1 MKKPKFTM
9 HDSRT
14 RLALLG
20 LLMMGM
26 FLLVV
31 GKLLWV
37 QIISGTELGKRAT
50 VQVTDKIKRNTPRG
64 RIVDRNGEELA
75 VSIMVHSLY
84 ADPGE
89 MSENPTPGKKAEVR
103 DIPRIAA
110 QKLAPVLQMSEET
123 LYKKLTV
130 DGRFSWIKRMLE
142 PKDYAAVQQIIKEN
156 KLTGL
161 HFITESKRYY
171 TKKSMAAQVLG
182 FVGTD
187 DNGLSGLELALDS
200 VLKGAET
207 RQTKKV
213 DAMGRTVVTDGN
225 TDLDETK
232 EKPVVATVYLTI
244 DSKIQ
249 FVIEDALDDAMK
261 RTNAAGAAVLIM
273 DPNTG
278 AILAMGSRP
287 TFNPNQFDEFPATTW
302 LNRAVSI
309 IYEPGSVFKPIVG
322 TMGLSEGLITPDTPI
337 NDTGSIRIADRT
349 ISNWDGSGMG
359 LVKFEDVIKFSINT
373 GMVQLGMKLGAQ
385 KEIDWAKKYGFGKAT
400 GIELPGEEDGILY
413 DPKNMYDPDIATL
426 AIGQGIAVTP
436 LQELRAIC
444 AIANGGELLK
454 PYIIDRIV
462 APNGEVI
469 RQGKKQT
476 VRQVITPEVAEQMR
490 AMMEKVVSEGGGK
503 TARIQGYR
511 IAGKTGTAQK
521 ISEYGGYAPG
531 QYIASFVGFV
541 PADKPQ
547 YAMLVMLDNPRGA
560 FYGSQVSAPIFRDT
574 LQQILVAKGIQPS
587 NSEGLPSF
595 EAHMEPG
602 QQIAT
607 RKPEPVLLP
616 KEDGWLLPDFTGL
629 DARAIAAILQ
639 QGELVLEPYGSGAA
653 YKQSPAGGATVKKG
667 TKIEVWFK

>member
-1 MKKPKFTM
+1 
-9 HDSRT
+9 
-14 RLALLG
+14 
-20 LLMMGM
+20 
-26 FLLVV
+26 
-31 GKLLWV
+31 
-37 QIISGTELGKRAT
+37 
-50 VQVTDKIKRNTPRG
+50 
-64 RIVDRNGEELA
+64 
-75 VSIMVHSLY
+75 
-84 ADPGE
+84 
-89 MSENPTPGKKAEVR
+89 
-103 DIPRIAA
+103 
-110 QKLAPVLQMSEET
+110 
-123 LYKKLTV
+123 
-130 DGRFSWIKRMLE
+130 
-142 PKDYAAVQQIIKEN
+142 
-156 KLTGL
+156 
-161 HFITESKRYY
+161 
-171 TKKSMAAQVLG
+171 
-182 FVGTD
+182 
-187 DNGLSGLELALDS
+187 
-200 VLKGAET
+200 
-207 RQTKKV
+207 
-213 DAMGRTVVTDGN
+213 
-225 TDLDETK
+225 
-232 EKPVVATVYLTI
+232 
-244 DSKIQ
+244 
-249 FVIEDALDDAMK
+249 
-261 RTNAAGAAVLIM
+261 
-273 DPNTG
+273 
-278 AILAMGSRP
+278 
-287 TFNPNQFDEFPATTW
+287 
-302 LNRAVSI
+302 
-309 IYEPGSVFKPIVG
+309 
-322 TMGLSEGLITPDTPI
+322 
-337 NDTGSIRIADRT
+337 
-349 ISNWDGSGMG
+349 
-359 LVKFEDVIKFSINT
+359 
-373 GMVQLGMKLGAQ
+373 MVQLGMKLGAQ

-413 DPKNMYDPDIATL
+413 DPKKMYDPDIATL

-476 VRQVITPEVAEQMR
+476 VRQVITPEVAAQMR

-595 EAHMEPG
+595 EAHMGPG

-653 YKQSPAGGATVKKG
+653 YKQSPVGGATVKKG